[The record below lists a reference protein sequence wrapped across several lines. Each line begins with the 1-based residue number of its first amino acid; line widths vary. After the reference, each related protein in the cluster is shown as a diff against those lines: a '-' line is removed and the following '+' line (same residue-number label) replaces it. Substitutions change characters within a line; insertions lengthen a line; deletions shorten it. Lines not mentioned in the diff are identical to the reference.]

1 MTDNGSPTESP
12 KRLPARE
19 RRSAIIEAARDIFL
33 SKGLAST
40 RSRDI
45 AEAAGVTES
54 LLYRYFSS
62 KEEIFAGAV
71 LEELEGL
78 LAGVQQ
84 EVDAARYQLVQHFH
98 EHLVRVM
105 IDTFPFLTVALF
117 SGGEQG
123 KAFYSERLYPL
134 LHTAID
140 TVYQTLPGWKDD
152 ESITPAI
159 YGMLFSVI
167 LNATLREQEI
177 DIPQVAAQLTDLVHF
192 GIRDKPGPTNEG
204 AESSNGRGT
213 GSHRAG

>member
-1 MTDNGSPTESP
+1 MVSRSPAESP
-12 KRLPARE
+12 RRLPAGE

-33 SKGLAST
+33 SRGLAST

-45 AEAAGVTES
+45 ADAAGITES

-84 EVDAARYQLVQHFH
+84 EVDAERYRLVQHFH
-98 EHLVRVM
+98 EHLLRVM

-134 LHTAID
+134 LRTAID
-140 TVYQTLPGWKDD
+140 TIYQTLPGWKAD

-167 LNATLREQEI
+167 LNATLREEEV
-177 DIPQVAAQLTDLVHF
+177 DIPQVASQLTDLVHF
-192 GIRDKPGPTNEG
+192 GIRDQPGPAEG
-204 AESSNGRGT
+204 GAGSSKDIGT
-213 GSHRAG
+213 RSHRPG